1 MAKILNLPL
10 LQATLAEKGLSQTAL
25 SEALGLSKAAVS
37 KWFKGK
43 SFPRPQELLKLGKLL
58 GLGFKDLVQ
67 SGPAAAEPLVAFRK
81 RAGTVTKDEHTS
93 RAQDMG
99 RLLAPV
105 VTHLPFDN
113 FVAPVRLKD
122 PQLDYDYIQQ
132 LVTKVR
138 LELDLDPVKP
148 IDFENLIGKFNELQA
163 VLVPVMWGKKSRHE
177 NALHIYLPDSRTTWV
192 FLNLDSELHDFKF
205 WMAHEL
211 GHVLSVS
218 LLEGN
223 EIERAEDFADAFAGA
238 LLFPERAAAESL
250 DEYSRKK
257 TDATRIQAILRI
269 AKDYLIS
276 PFSVYREIQRYC
288 EHHELPFATVKQPSL
303 HAAIS
308 QFNKRYQTIREMLF
322 DGDVPSADHYM
333 RISNETF
340 STPVFKA
347 LGDYVKATE
356 VSPSVLSR
364 MLDVPLWD
372 ARELKQAL
380 A

>member
-1 MAKILNLPL
+1 
-10 LQATLAEKGLSQTAL
+10 
-25 SEALGLSKAAVS
+25 
-37 KWFKGK
+37 
-43 SFPRPQELLKLGKLL
+43 
-58 GLGFKDLVQ
+58 
-67 SGPAAAEPLVAFRK
+67 
-81 RAGTVTKDEHTS
+81 
-93 RAQDMG
+93 MG

-105 VTHLPFDN
+105 VSHLPFDS
-113 FVAPVRLKD
+113 FVAPARLKD
-122 PQLDYDYIQQ
+122 PQLGYAYIQQ

-148 IDFENLIGKFNELQA
+148 IDFQNLIGKFNELQA

-177 NALHIYLPDSRTTWV
+177 NALHIYLPDSKTTWV

-218 LLEGN
+218 LLEKN
-223 EIERAEDFADAFAGA
+223 EIEKAEDFADAFAGA
-238 LLFPERAAAESL
+238 LLFPESAAAQAIG
-250 DEYSRKK
+250 EYSRKK
-257 TDATRIQAILRI
+257 TDSSRIHSIVGV

-276 PFSVYREIQRYC
+276 PFSVYRELQRYS
-288 EHHELPFATVKQPSL
+288 EHHGLSLTPVKQPSL

-308 QFNKRYQTIREMLF
+308 QFNKGYKTIREILF
-322 DGDVPSADHYM
+322 DDSLPSADHYM

-340 STPVFKA
+340 DTPVFKA

-356 VSPSVLSR
+356 IEPSVLSR
-364 MLDVPLWD
+364 MLDIPVLD